1 LLSPQAAPLSVA
13 QRLSLLEAR
22 MTVVEQLRDEMR
34 TGHVM
39 IVTALTGQIEES
51 RRHARVLHED
61 TVDRLRLIGER
72 LTAHDDTFD
81 VQDAKIDALVLK
93 VDGIAETLAAH
104 GETRAAHSQA
114 LASIEQKLPTRRRK
128 AR

>member
-1 LLSPQAAPLSVA
+1 
-13 QRLSLLEAR
+13 

-39 IVTALTGQIEES
+39 IVTALTEQIEES
-51 RRHARVLHED
+51 RRHARVLHEEI
-61 TVDRLRLIGER
+61 VDRLRVISEKVA
-72 LTAHDDTFD
+72 AHDTRFN
-81 VQDAKIDALVLK
+81 VQNAKIDALVVK
-93 VDGIAETLAAH
+93 VDGIAEMLAAH